1 MHLPNRLE
9 VRSRAVVHTLT
20 QQQLKIILTHSIV
33 FDMQGLNQ
41 KTIHVITNQWCE
53 LLPIFCL
60 LNSATFVATYS
71 RG

>member
-1 MHLPNRLE
+1 MHLPNMLE
-9 VRSRAVVHTLT
+9 VSSRAVVHTLT

-53 LLPIFCL
+53 LLPIFW
-60 LNSATFVATYS
+60 
-71 RG
+71 R